1 MIVSLDKSPIKFK
14 RFRVKMD
21 DGKEYDFGLVGGT
34 TFIDT
39 KDEKLKVNYL
49 KRHLANPTE
58 RKLITNLV
66 PSPALFSAMLLW
78 GRYSDIYKNIDYLNG
93 LWKKKKSI

>member
-1 MIVSLDKSPIKFK
+1 MIVGLDKSPVKFK
-14 RFRVKMD
+14 RFRVKLD
-21 DGKEYDFGLVGGT
+21 DGRHFDFGLDGGK

-39 KDEKLKVNYL
+39 GDEKLKANYL
-49 KRHLANPTE
+49 KRHLANATE

-66 PSPALFSAMLLW
+66 PSPALFSAILLW
-78 GRYSDIYKNIDYLNG
+78 GRYTDIHKNIDYLNG